1 MCSPTTAELA
11 ARAQQLHATSAR
23 SSLERKAAGC
33 AAVVLTD
40 ARSITGARRMLR
52 TSNLPD
58 DLRDAT
64 LDLIDQLAARS
75 ADPPQR
81 R

>member
-11 ARAQQLHATSAR
+11 THARTLHTTTPR
-23 SSLERKAAGC
+23 GSLERKAAGC
-33 AAVVLTD
+33 ALVVLTD

-52 TSNLPD
+52 ASNLPD